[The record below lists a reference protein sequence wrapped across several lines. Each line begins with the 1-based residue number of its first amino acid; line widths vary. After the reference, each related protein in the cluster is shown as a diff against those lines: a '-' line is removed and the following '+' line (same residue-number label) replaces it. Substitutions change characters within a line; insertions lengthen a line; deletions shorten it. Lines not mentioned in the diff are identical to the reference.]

1 MRRLG
6 QNICPRDEEGWRV
19 PHKGTASRQVY
30 DLLVLGLSVD
40 QIAARLKRSPSW
52 VRVRRYVIVKP
63 HIENA
68 RKYRHL
74 HKEIGE

>member
-40 QIAARLKRSPSW
+40 QIAARLKRSVSW
-52 VRVRRYVIVKP
+52 ARVHKRAIVAPDLK
-63 HIENA
+63 NA
-68 RKYRHL
+68 YALKYLRKEY
-74 HKEIGE
+74 GE